1 MTTSDQQ
8 VAQVRNRN
16 RLLSAAQIVVFDIA
30 GPLVAYSLLRSAG
43 LSSVSALV
51 LSGAFPAL
59 GIAVGVARDRRVDA
73 IGVLVLAGIAVGT
86 VLGLV
91 SGSARLVL
99 VEGSVPTA
107 VFGLLCLGS
116 LWSRRP
122 LIFHF
127 ALEFMGADTPRGR
140 DFDGLWRYPG
150 FRHAFR
156 LFTVVW
162 GVTYLAEAAA
172 RVVIVETTSTA
183 TALTVSKVMPYAV
196 GAVLAG
202 WMFAYGRRARRE
214 GERLAAAAQA
224 DAEYGAAPAETAHS
238 RARSS
243 TSRAPRTGNGRYRK
257 RDPLTQ
263 RIARSPGLDAKH
275 DATGSAQPARRRRN
289 RPPGSAT
296 PNGCGYRWPG
306 CCHAR

>member
-1 MTTSDQQ
+1 MTSDQQ
-8 VAQVRNRN
+8 VPPVRDRS
-16 RLLSAAQIVVFDIA
+16 RLQSAAKIVVFDIA

-43 LSSVSALV
+43 LSSVLALV

-59 GIAVGVARDRRVDA
+59 GIVAGLARNRRVDA

-91 SGSARLVL
+91 TGNARLVL

-122 LIFHF
+122 LIFRF

-140 DFDGLWRYPG
+140 DFEGLWRYEG

-162 GVTYLAEAAA
+162 GV
-172 RVVIVETTSTA
+172 VVPGRSGGSGHHRRDDLDGDRA
-183 TALTVSKVMPYAV
+183 DRFQGDALRRR
-196 GAVLAG
+196 
-202 WMFAYGRRARRE
+202 RRARR
-214 GERLAAAAQA
+214 L
-224 DAEYGAAPAETAHS
+224 DDHLWPA
-238 RARSS
+238 
-243 TSRAPRTGNGRYRK
+243 G
-257 RDPLTQ
+257 Q
-263 RIARSPGLDAKH
+263 
-275 DATGSAQPARRRRN
+275 ARRRTACR
-289 RPPGSAT
+289 RGRGRARRGGEPT
-296 PNGCGYRWPG
+296 PST
-306 CCHAR
+306 

>member
-1 MTTSDQQ
+1 M
-8 VAQVRNRN
+8 
-16 RLLSAAQIVVFDIA
+16 FDIA
-30 GPLVAYSLLRSAG
+30 GPWWLAA
-43 LSSVSALV
+43 ALGWPELGV
-51 LSGAFPAL
+51 GARAERRFPAL
-59 GIAVGVARDRRVDA
+59 GIAVGVARHRRVDA

-91 SGSARLVL
+91 SGNARLVL

-122 LIFHF
+122 LIFRF

-162 GVTYLAEAAA
+162 GVAYLAEAAA
-172 RVVIVETTSTA
+172 RVIIVETTSTA

-214 GERLAAAAQA
+214 GERLAAEAPA
-224 DAEYGAAPAETAHS
+224 DAERAAAPAEREAGP
-238 RARSS
+238 AEY
-243 TSRAPRTGNGRYRK
+243 PYRK
-257 RDPLTQ
+257 RQ
-263 RIARSPGLDAKH
+263 VSQARSADSADSPGHSGGQLRKVVDEL
-275 DATGSAQPARRRRN
+275 G
-289 RPPGSAT
+289 
-296 PNGCGYRWPG
+296 
-306 CCHAR
+306 